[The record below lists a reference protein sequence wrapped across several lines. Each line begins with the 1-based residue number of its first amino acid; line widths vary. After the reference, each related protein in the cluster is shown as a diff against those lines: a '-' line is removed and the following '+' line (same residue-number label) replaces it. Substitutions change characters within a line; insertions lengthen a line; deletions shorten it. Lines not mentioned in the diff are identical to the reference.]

1 VFIIGVAFATV
12 IIYAFSTEFAKHQPL
27 INQSVAKQMLNKTI
41 ITGITYMNEEDEL
54 VERKQFFGT
63 IVRIN
68 EKEGVV
74 IKLANSSE
82 EISVPPQLDNIE
94 KAKPGEYRLKST
106 GEVIVDPDYL
116 ITLTSVAGK

>member
-1 VFIIGVAFATV
+1 
-12 IIYAFSTEFAKHQPL
+12 
-27 INQSVAKQMLNKTI
+27 MLNKTI